1 MFCIKENTMNNPF
14 IVTGRYISPEYFCDR
29 ENETAALLSNIEN
42 WRNTVLISLRRMG
55 KSGLIYH
62 LYNQD
67 VIKRDYETF
76 FIDIYDT
83 ENMEE
88 FVLLLSKEITARLQP
103 KGMKL
108 FEKFLQIVN
117 SIKINFGTDPLTGQ
131 PGFDITLGDI
141 KNPVKTLQQL
151 FDFLEASERPCI
163 VAIDEF
169 QQMADYKSGKKDIAT
184 LRTLVQGCKQT
195 RFIFAG
201 SNRRMMGQLFHSPSE
216 PFFMSCSPI
225 SLEPI
230 NKDKYTEFVKHHFH
244 KSGKDILPSSINYIY
259 DKFDGHTWFI
269 QYVFNRLFETASDA
283 PVTIDDA
290 NTAVDYI
297 IDVFAPIFQEIFMG
311 MSERQRALL
320 SAIAKEGKVTS
331 ITGAEFIMKH
341 NLRSASAVQGALKP
355 LLLSEA
361 VISQQGTHFI
371 ANRFYSIWLA
381 RRY

>member
-1 MFCIKENTMNNPF
+1 MNNPF
-14 IVTGRYISPEYFCDR
+14 VVTGRYIAPEYFCDR
-29 ENETAALLSNIEN
+29 EKETAELVANVEN

-62 LYNQD
+62 LYNQEA
-67 VIKRDYETF
+67 IKSKYETF

-83 ENMEE
+83 ENIEE

-103 KGMKL
+103 KGIK
-108 FEKFLQIVN
+108 FVEKFLQTVN
-117 SIKINFGTDPLTGQ
+117 SIKINFGTDPFTGQ
-131 PGFDITLGDI
+131 PGIDISLGEI
-141 KNPVKTLQQL
+141 KNPVKTLEQL
-151 FDFLEASERPCI
+151 FEYLEASEKPCI

-169 QQMADYKSGKKDIAT
+169 QQMADYKSAKKDIAT
-184 LRTLVQGCKQT
+184 LRTLVQGCRQT

-225 SLEPI
+225 NLEPI
-230 NKDKYTEFVKHHFH
+230 DKERYIEFVMYHFH
-244 KSGKDILPSSINYIY
+244 KNGKDILPDSISYVY

-269 QYVFNRLFETASDA
+269 QYVFNRLFETASDV

-290 NTAVDYI
+290 NTAVNYI
-297 IDVFAPIFQEIFMG
+297 IDIFAPIFQEIFMG

-355 LLLSEA
+355 LLMDET
-361 VISQQGTHFI
+361 IITQQGTYFI
-371 ANRFYSIWLA
+371 SNRFFSIWLA